1 MEGLSVR
8 VPGPCPRAKKPRKP
22 NGLLLVFF
30 KRRLPKSAVTW
41 QNRNL
46 SFRILEEDTMDR
58 LDAMSTFLAVVEAGS
73 LSAAARQMKTPLTT
87 VSRKVSELESHLRI
101 KLFNRSSRQLVL
113 TDAGNS
119 YLAACKRILA
129 DVTEAERMASGEF
142 TAPTGELTV
151 TAPVSL
157 GRTHL
162 IPILADFLK
171 TYPDIRTNL
180 ILTDRVQSLF
190 QEQVD
195 VGLRIGALPDSSL
208 IAVPVGTTRSVVCA
222 NPTYLATRGTPRKP
236 EDLAGHDCISYPAIM
251 SPDVWTFAVGKTT
264 VAIPMRPRL
273 VVSNAEAACDAACA
287 GVGITIALSYH
298 FHSGLKCG
306 SLTTLLDEF
315 RPPAMPVNLVYTA
328 DKFLPI
334 KVRAFLDFA
343 APRLKR
349 VLAEFSR

>member
-1 MEGLSVR
+1 
-8 VPGPCPRAKKPRKP
+8 
-22 NGLLLVFF
+22 
-30 KRRLPKSAVTW
+30 
-41 QNRNL
+41 
-46 SFRILEEDTMDR
+46 MDR
-58 LDAMSTFLAVVEAGS
+58 LEAMSTLLAVVEAGS
-73 LSAAARQMKTPLTT
+73 LSAAARQLTVPLTT
-87 VSRKVSELESHLRI
+87 VSRRVSELESHLRI

-119 YLAACKRILA
+119 YLAACKRIIA
-129 DVTEAERMASGEF
+129 DVTEAERMASGEY

-151 TAPVSL
+151 TAPISL

-180 ILTDRVQSLF
+180 ILTDQVLSLF

-208 IAVPVGTTRSVVCA
+208 IAVRVGTTRPVVCA
-222 NPTYLATRGTPRKP
+222 SPAYLAARGTPRTP
-236 EDLAGHDCISYPAIM
+236 DDLAGHDCISYPAIAA
-251 SPDVWTFAVGKTT
+251 PDIWTFVMGKAT
-264 VAIPMRPRL
+264 VAVLMRPRL

-287 GVGITIALSYH
+287 GIGITIALAHH
-298 FHSGLKCG
+298 FQTALKCG
-306 SLTTLLDEF
+306 SLITLLDEF
-315 RPPAMPVNLVYTA
+315 QPPALPVNLVYAA
-328 DKFLPI
+328 DRFLPI

-349 VLAEFSR
+349 ILGELNPPGR

>member
-1 MEGLSVR
+1 
-8 VPGPCPRAKKPRKP
+8 
-22 NGLLLVFF
+22 
-30 KRRLPKSAVTW
+30 
-41 QNRNL
+41 
-46 SFRILEEDTMDR
+46 
-58 LDAMSTFLAVVEAGS
+58 
-73 LSAAARQMKTPLTT
+73 
-87 VSRKVSELESHLRI
+87 
-101 KLFNRSSRQLVL
+101 
-113 TDAGNS
+113 
-119 YLAACKRILA
+119 
-129 DVTEAERMASGEF
+129 
-142 TAPTGELTV
+142 
-151 TAPVSL
+151 
-157 GRTHL
+157 
-162 IPILADFLK
+162 
-171 TYPDIRTNL
+171 
-180 ILTDRVQSLF
+180 
-190 QEQVD
+190 

-222 NPTYLATRGTPRKP
+222 NPMYLATRGTPRKP

-251 SPDVWTFAVGKTT
+251 SPNVWTFAVGKTT
-264 VAIPMRPRL
+264 VAVPMRPRL

-287 GVGITIALSYH
+287 GVGITIALSYF